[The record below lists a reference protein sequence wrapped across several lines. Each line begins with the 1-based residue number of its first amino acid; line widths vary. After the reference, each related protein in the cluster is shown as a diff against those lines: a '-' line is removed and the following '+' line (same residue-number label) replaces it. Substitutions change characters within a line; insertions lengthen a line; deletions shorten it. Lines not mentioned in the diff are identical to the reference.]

1 MKKTIFAAALAAA
14 VAVSGAAAAA
24 DLPRSPAPY
33 YAPAQSGLY
42 NWGGAYAGLNLG
54 YEWGKV
60 TNSAVEPSGVAGGG
74 QIGYNWQ
81 SGQFVFGVE
90 TDVQFSGAD
99 DTFAPFKFS
108 NPWFGTLRGRAG
120 AAFNNVLLY
129 GTLGLA
135 YGSLKGEIPGLD
147 ETRTEVGWAGG
158 HRRRIRLQP
167 QLVGSGRVSLHG
179 SRQPR
184 LFDHRHRQRPARQHA
199 APRHQ
204 LSFLSGHHG
213 RRGGK
218 TPDLTVRGFSLLEP
232 KFHIDL
238 SRKYSFTTLGTLPSL
253 DHGNNMAFPRHD

>member
-1 MKKTIFAAALAAA
+1 MKKTIFAVTLTAA
-14 VAVSGAAAAA
+14 VAASGAASAA

-54 YEWGKV
+54 YEWSKV

-129 GTLGLA
+129 ATLGLA

-158 HRRRIRLQP
+158 IGAEYGFNP
-167 QLVGSGRVSLHG
+167 NWSARVEYLYM
-179 SRQPR
+179 
-184 LFDHRHRQRPARQHA
+184 
-199 APRHQ
+199 
-204 LSFLSGHHG
+204 
-213 RRGGK
+213 
-218 TPDLTVRGFSLLEP
+218 DLASRGFSITGADNGLHANML
-232 KFHIDL
+232 
-238 SRKYSFTTLGTLPSL
+238 RLGINY
-253 DHGNNMAFPRHD
+253 HF